1 MIYFKL
7 TLFFVLFASQAF
19 ALSLEQVKTALTEGV
34 IPRDSVEMDLR
45 VSIKAPGVDQRT
57 DIYIVNK
64 GTGKSYTEIR
74 GGFLNQ
80 RSIVNGNKM
89 KIVDLKT
96 NRTHLLDY
104 NEEALLTNSY
114 ADFNQL
120 DSGDWEEPKFL
131 SGEIYL
137 IKGPAGNVY
146 YNNKTKHIEKIETVK
161 DRANTQTTF
170 TYDASDKL
178 KKMAVSVMV
187 NGTESVVTTEILRLQ
202 KSDKIPDSLFEL

>member
-1 MIYFKL
+1 MNCFKSS
-7 TLFFVLFASQAF
+7 LFFVLFVSQAF
-19 ALSLEQVKTALTEGV
+19 ALSLEQVKTALKEGV
-34 IPRDSVEMDLR
+34 IPRDSVEMNLR
-45 VSIKAPGVDQRT
+45 ISVKAHGVYQQT

-64 GTGKSYTEIR
+64 GIGKSFTEIR

-96 NRTHLLDY
+96 NRTQLLDY
-104 NEEALLTNSY
+104 NRESLQANSY
-114 ADFNQL
+114 ADFNPL

-131 SGEIYL
+131 SGEIYQ
-137 IKGPAGNVY
+137 IKGPVGSVY
-146 YNNKTKHIEKIETVK
+146 YNSKTKRIEKVEAVK

-178 KKMAVSVMV
+178 KKMTVSVMV
-187 NGTESVVTTEILRLQ
+187 NGTESVITTEILRMQ
-202 KSDKIPDSLFEL
+202 KSDKIPDSLFDL

>member
-1 MIYFKL
+1 MSYFKL

-34 IPRDSVEMDLR
+34 IPRDSVEMNLR
-45 VSIKAPGVDQRT
+45 VSVKAQGVYQQT

-96 NRTHLLDY
+96 NKAQLLEY
-104 NEEALLTNSY
+104 NREALQPNSY
-114 ADFNQL
+114 ADFNPL
-120 DSGDWEEPKFL
+120 DSGD
-131 SGEIYL
+131 
-137 IKGPAGNVY
+137 
-146 YNNKTKHIEKIETVK
+146 
-161 DRANTQTTF
+161 
-170 TYDASDKL
+170 
-178 KKMAVSVMV
+178 
-187 NGTESVVTTEILRLQ
+187 
-202 KSDKIPDSLFEL
+202 

>member
-7 TLFFVLFASQAF
+7 TLFFVLFASQVF

-34 IPRDSVEMDLR
+34 IPRDSVEMNLR
-45 VSIKAPGVDQRT
+45 VSVKALGVYQQT

-89 KIVDLKT
+89 KTVDLKT
-96 NRTHLLDY
+96 NKAQLLEY
-104 NEEALLTNSY
+104 NREALQPNSY
-114 ADFNQL
+114 ADFNPL

-146 YNNKTKHIEKIETVK
+146 YNNKTKRIEKIEAVK

-170 TYDASDKL
+170 TYDASNKL

-187 NGTESVVTTEILRLQ
+187 NGTESVVTTEILRMR

>member
-1 MIYFKL
+1 MNCFKSS
-7 TLFFVLFASQAF
+7 LFFVLFVSQTF
-19 ALSLEQVKTALTEGV
+19 ALSLEQVKTALKEGV
-34 IPRDSVEMDLR
+34 IPRDSVEMNLR
-45 VSIKAPGVDQRT
+45 VSVKAQGVYQQT

-64 GTGKSYTEIR
+64 GIGKSFTEIR

-96 NRTHLLDY
+96 NRTQLLDY
-104 NEEALLTNSY
+104 NRESLQANSY
-114 ADFNQL
+114 ADFNPL

-131 SGEIYL
+131 SGEIYQ
-137 IKGPAGNVY
+137 IKGPVGSVY
-146 YNNKTKHIEKIETVK
+146 YNSKTKRIEKVEAVK

-178 KKMAVSVMV
+178 KKMTVSVMV
-187 NGTESVVTTEILRLQ
+187 NGTESVITTEILRMQ
-202 KSDKIPDSLFEL
+202 KSDKVPDSLFDL

>member
-1 MIYFKL
+1 MNCFKSS
-7 TLFFVLFASQAF
+7 LFFVLLVSQAF
-19 ALSLEQVKTALTEGV
+19 ALSLEQVKTALEESF
-34 IPRDSVEMDLR
+34 IPRDSVEMNLR
-45 VSIKAPGVDQRT
+45 VSVKAQGVYQQT

-89 KIVDLKT
+89 KIVELKT
-96 NRTHLLDY
+96 NRTQLLDY
-104 NEEALLTNSY
+104 NGESLRANSY
-114 ADFNQL
+114 ADFNPL
-120 DSGDWEEPKFL
+120 DSGDWEEPKLL
-131 SGEIYL
+131 SGELYL
-137 IKGPAGNVY
+137 IKGPAGSVY
-146 YNNKTKHIEKIETVK
+146 YNSKTKHIEKIEAVK

-170 TYDASDKL
+170 TYDASNKL

-187 NGTESVVTTEILRLQ
+187 NGTESVITTEILRMQ

>member
-1 MIYFKL
+1 MNCFKSS
-7 TLFFVLFASQAF
+7 LFFVLFVSQAF
-19 ALSLEQVKTALTEGV
+19 ALTLEQVKTALKEGA
-34 IPRDSVEMDLR
+34 IPRDSVEMNLR
-45 VSIKAPGVDQRT
+45 VSVKAQGVYQQT
-57 DIYIVNK
+57 NFFIVNK

-96 NRTHLLDY
+96 NRTQTLDY
-104 NEEALLTNSY
+104 NGETLQTNSY
-114 ADFNQL
+114 ADFNPL

-137 IKGPAGNVY
+137 IKGPAGSVY
-146 YNNKTKHIEKIETVK
+146 YNSKRKRIEKVEAVK
-161 DRANTQTTF
+161 DRTNMQTTF
-170 TYDASDKL
+170 TYDASNRL

-187 NGTESVVTTEILRLQ
+187 NGTESVVTTEILRMR
-202 KSDKIPDSLFEL
+202 KSDKVPDSLFEL

>member
-7 TLFFVLFASQAF
+7 TLFFVFFTSQAF
-19 ALSLEQVKTALTEGV
+19 ALSLEQVKTALMEGV
-34 IPRDSVEMDLR
+34 IPRDSVEMNLR
-45 VSIKAPGVDQRT
+45 VSVKAQGVYQQT

-96 NRTHLLDY
+96 NRTQILDY
-104 NEEALLTNSY
+104 NEETLQTNSY
-114 ADFNQL
+114 ADFNPL

-146 YNNKTKHIEKIETVK
+146 YNNKTKRIEKIEAVK

-187 NGTESVVTTEILRLQ
+187 NGTESVVTTEILHMR

>member
-1 MIYFKL
+1 MNCFKSS
-7 TLFFVLFASQAF
+7 LFFVLFVSQAF
-19 ALSLEQVKTALTEGV
+19 ALSLEQVKTALKEGV
-34 IPRDSVEMDLR
+34 IPRDSVEMNLR
-45 VSIKAPGVDQRT
+45 ISVKAQGVYQQT

-64 GTGKSYTEIR
+64 GIGKSFTEIR

-96 NRTHLLDY
+96 NRTQLLDY
-104 NEEALLTNSY
+104 NRESLQANSY
-114 ADFNQL
+114 ADFNPL

-131 SGEIYL
+131 SGEIYQ
-137 IKGPAGNVY
+137 IKGPVGSVY
-146 YNNKTKHIEKIETVK
+146 YNSKTKRIEKVEAVK

-187 NGTESVVTTEILRLQ
+187 NGTESVITTEILRMQ
-202 KSDKIPDSLFEL
+202 KSDKVPDSLFDL

>member
-34 IPRDSVEMDLR
+34 IPHDSVEMDLR

-104 NEEALLTNSY
+104 NGEALLTNSY
-114 ADFNQL
+114 ADFNPL

-146 YNNKTKHIEKIETVK
+146 YNNKTKHIEKIEAVK

-187 NGTESVVTTEILRLQ
+187 NGTESVVTTEILRMQ